1 MGAIKKVLIVEDQE
15 MNRKILSR
23 ILSDSYEVLEAE
35 NGSRALEVLERYG
48 EEISLLHLEITES
61 VYTESPQQIME
72 TVRRLRQLGFVIEMD
87 DFGSGYF
94 SLNMLYNCL

>member
-1 MGAIKKVLIVEDQE
+1 MGAIKKALIVEDQE

-23 ILSDSYEVLEAE
+23 ILSGSYEVLEAE

-72 TVRRLRQLGFVIEMD
+72 TVRRLRQLDFVIETD
-87 DFGSGYF
+87 DFGSGYS